1 MCYYNGV
8 KVTSAQYIEFKAKE
22 KKIEALDIE
31 LQNGFDY
38 SDFPIIKP
46 NKSVDWDVEMA
57 LWSFVPSWIRT
68 KEQLTESRKKF
79 TTLNA
84 TAENLLES
92 KMYRD
97 AALNRRCLVLSSGF
111 YEWRHYKPEGAK
123 KPNTYPYYISIA
135 SDKEETLFF
144 MAGIY
149 QPTVD
154 FETGEQIDSFAIV
167 TTKANA
173 LMEQIHNTKNRMPT
187 ILTKEL
193 AEEWISPNLTEERIK
208 VIASY
213 QYDSEEMI
221 VHTIAKD
228 FRTSLNPTLE
238 YSYEE
243 LPPIL

>member
-8 KVTSAQYIEFKAKE
+8 KVTLAEYIELTTRD
-22 KKIEALDIE
+22 KKIESLNRE
-31 LQNGFDY
+31 LQSGFDY

-46 NKSVDWDVEMA
+46 NKSGEWNVEMA

-68 KEQLTESRKKF
+68 KEQLIESRKKF

-123 KPNTYPYYISIA
+123 KPNTYPYYISVA
-135 SDKEETLFF
+135 SDKLEPLFF

-154 FETGEQIDSFAIV
+154 FETGEVKDSFAIV
-167 TTKANA
+167 TTKANE

-187 ILTKEL
+187 ILPKEL

-208 VIASY
+208 EIASF
-213 QYDSEEMI
+213 QYDSENMTA
-221 VHTIAKD
+221 HTIAKD
-228 FRTSLNPTLE
+228 FRTSLKPTLE
-238 YSYEE
+238 FYYEE